1 MITILPAYHETI
13 VLPYPAEDTYQKL
26 TTATSNKLFR
36 QADEKNLSFNGW
48 VQENRFRISIRVQRV
63 NHFIP
68 LVIGQIEPTHGGSI
82 VFVDY
87 RLFPTTRL
95 LLILWT
101 ILLTLGSAAGYYQF
115 KHITYF
121 VGGLGI
127 ILLIH
132 LIAWSNFKLQLE
144 VTRNALHRVIT

>member
-48 VQENRFRISIRVQRV
+48 IQEKRFRISLRVQRV

-68 LVIGQIEPTHGGSI
+68 LVIGQIEPTQGGNI

-87 RLFPTTRL
+87 TLFPTTRL

-101 ILLTLGSAAGYYQF
+101 ILLTLGSVVGSYQF
-115 KHITYF
+115 KNITYLF
-121 VGGLGI
+121 GGLGL

-132 LIAWSNFKLQLE
+132 LIAWSNFNLQLE
-144 VTRNALHRVIT
+144 VTRKALHRLIT